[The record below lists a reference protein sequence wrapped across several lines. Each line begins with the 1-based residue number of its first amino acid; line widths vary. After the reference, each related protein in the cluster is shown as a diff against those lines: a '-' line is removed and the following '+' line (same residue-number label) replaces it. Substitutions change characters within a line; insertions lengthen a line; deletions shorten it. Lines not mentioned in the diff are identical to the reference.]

1 MPHLVMPRKSNAMP
15 HDPLT
20 LSPERCFHADPA
32 RHDVWRRVSCDWLA
46 RQWWRA
52 SGSGGYD
59 YAGFMMVL
67 HKIGYDQRIS
77 AECRWNDL
85 ATDAAPALAFMREQW
100 RVEPE

>member
-1 MPHLVMPRKSNAMP
+1 MP

-67 HKIGYDQRIS
+67 HKIGYES
-77 AECRWNDL
+77 AHLCGVPLERSGNRRCSG
-85 ATDAAPALAFMREQW
+85 ACVYA
-100 RVEPE
+100 